1 MSAGF
6 TLIET
11 PVSKVQRDNHIHGL
25 TSQSPAGPL
34 CLK

>member
-11 PVSKVQRDNHIHGL
+11 PESKVQRDNHTHCL